1 MSTLD
6 KTQIALII
14 PVILLYLALLLTAII
29 DLTKNWNERKNPV
42 IWLVVII
49 VINIFGQLPTL
60 FLAEKRKVTNEKIRN
75 SRTKEKI

>member
-1 MSTLD
+1 MD

-49 VINIFGQLPTL
+49 VINIFGPNAY
-60 FLAEKRKVTNEKIRN
+60 FIFGRKEEGN
-75 SRTKEKI
+75 

>member
-29 DLTKNWNERKNPV
+29 DLTKNWNERKKS
-42 IWLVVII
+42 
-49 VINIFGQLPTL
+49 GY
-60 FLAEKRKVTNEKIRN
+60 LASCYYRYQHFWPNCLLYFWPKRGR
-75 SRTKEKI
+75 

>member
-1 MSTLD
+1 MNEVSTLD

-49 VINIFGQLPTL
+49 VINIFGPIAY
-60 FLAEKRKVTNEKIRN
+60 FIFGRKEEGN
-75 SRTKEKI
+75 

>member
-1 MSTLD
+1 MD

-49 VINIFGQLPTL
+49 FINIFGPIAY
-60 FLAEKRKVTNEKIRN
+60 FIFGRKEEGN
-75 SRTKEKI
+75 

>member
-1 MSTLD
+1 MD

-14 PVILLYLALLLTAII
+14 PVILLYLSLLLTAII

-49 VINIFGQLPTL
+49 VINIFGPIAY
-60 FLAEKRKVTNEKIRN
+60 FIFGRKEEGN
-75 SRTKEKI
+75 

>member
-1 MSTLD
+1 MD

-49 VINIFGQLPTL
+49 VINILAQLPTL

>member
-1 MSTLD
+1 MSITKNEVSTLD

-29 DLTKNWNERKNPV
+29 DLIKNWNTRKNPI

-49 VINIFGQLPTL
+49 VINIFGPIAY
-60 FLAEKRKVTNEKIRN
+60 FIFGRKEEGN
-75 SRTKEKI
+75 

>member
-1 MSTLD
+1 MD

-14 PVILLYLALLLTAII
+14 PVIILYLALLLTAII

-49 VINIFGQLPTL
+49 VINIFGPIAY
-60 FLAEKRKVTNEKIRN
+60 FIFGRKEEGN
-75 SRTKEKI
+75 

>member
-1 MSTLD
+1 
-6 KTQIALII
+6 LII

-49 VINIFGQLPTL
+49 VINIFGPIAY
-60 FLAEKRKVTNEKIRN
+60 FIFGRKEEGN
-75 SRTKEKI
+75 

>member
-1 MSTLD
+1 MD

-49 VINIFGQLPTL
+49 VINIFGPIAYFL
-60 FLAEKRKVTNEKIRN
+60 FGRKEEGN
-75 SRTKEKI
+75 